1 MPFRTTCLHG
11 AIAAALVTSTAFAA
25 PETSKLAAPNQ
36 PAQTMSTEQAFEAEV
51 LEVAKVHKL
60 SPNYARSILNVEAQS
75 AGIVESIRER
85 YKNRLAGIYI
95 EHYPVHRL
103 VVHLTGSE
111 PVPAQ
116 SHKFGDDTLVVEFQP
131 GAAHTVSELVTALK
145 AATQGDVAASIP
157 GSHGGYVDERTGE
170 LVIEVKPSAEAG
182 KEPAV
187 AAARSK
193 VQQVLGVPVRIEE
206 AEAAEAQAVFGSGT
220 LGEGCTTGFT
230 VNHAASGLHGVLT
243 AGHCQTASGIDTY
256 TGIDGAAATLGQQ
269 GWVQN
274 ANADLLWYTGTA
286 GEAFGPWFYADAWR
300 QTTGRRTQGATTVG
314 ATFCHYGKNSGYSC
328 GTVATVYANP
338 GSICGAPN
346 YNSPCNASF
355 VRVGGTNVR
364 CVGGDSGGP
373 WFTAGTL
380 AAGIHFAGLPSG
392 VGACWYTSTDYAYS
406 DLGLNLLY

>member
-1 MPFRTTCLHG
+1 MHFRMTCLHA
-11 AIAAALVTSTAFAA
+11 AIAAALATTSAIAA
-25 PETSKLAAPNQ
+25 PEVNKLAAPNQ
-36 PAQTMSTEQAFEAEV
+36 PAQMMSTEQAFEAEV
-51 LEVAKVHKL
+51 LEVAKAHKL
-60 SPNYARSILNVEAQS
+60 SPDYARSILNVEAHS

-95 EHYPVHRL
+95 EHYPMHRL
-103 VVHLTGSE
+103 VVRLTGSD

-116 SHKFGDDTLVVEFQP
+116 SHKFGDDALVVEFQP
-131 GAAHTVSELVTALK
+131 GAPHTVAELVTALK
-145 AATQGDVAASIP
+145 TATQGDVASIIP
-157 GSHGGYVDERTGE
+157 GSHGGYVDERTGD
-170 LVIEVKPSAEAG
+170 LVIEVMPDADGEKA
-182 KEPAV
+182 AV
-187 AAARSK
+187 AASRSK
-193 VQQVLGVPVRIEE
+193 AQQVLGVPVRIEE

-230 VNHAASGLHGVLT
+230 VNHAASGLQGVLT
-243 AGHCQTASGIDTY
+243 AGHCQSASGIDTY
-256 TGIDGAAATLGQQ
+256 TGIDGATATLGQQ

-274 ANADLLWYTGTA
+274 ANADLLWYTGTT
-286 GEAFGPWFYADAWR
+286 GETFGPWFYADAWR

-314 ATFCHYGKNSGYSC
+314 ASFCHYGKNSGYSC
-328 GTVATVYANP
+328 GTIHTVYANP

-355 VRVGGTNVR
+355 VRVGGTNLR
-364 CVGGDSGGP
+364 CVEGDSGGP

-380 AAGIHFAGLPSG
+380 AAGIHFAGVPSG